1 MIDKPLE
8 CACGRLPKAKKTE
21 ISGSELW
28 SLECPN
34 PFCGLKP
41 RTVLCAKYADAVLKW
56 NECVVRIEA
65 PAESNGP
72 APVQDSWLAFSCD
85 IEEHVSKAGND
96 IEPDVAKAWAWRATA
111 LSAIEK
117 GTGGL

>member
-1 MIDKPLE
+1 MNDKPLE
-8 CACGRLPKAKKTE
+8 CACGRLPKAKKVE

-34 PFCGLKP
+34 PSCGLKP
-41 RTVLCAKYADAVLKW
+41 RTVLCTRYADAASKW
-56 NECVVRIEA
+56 NECVARIEA

-72 APVQDSWLAFSCD
+72 ALTQDSWLSLAED
-85 IEEHVSKAGND
+85 IEEHVSKTGND

-111 LSAIEK
+111 LSAMEK